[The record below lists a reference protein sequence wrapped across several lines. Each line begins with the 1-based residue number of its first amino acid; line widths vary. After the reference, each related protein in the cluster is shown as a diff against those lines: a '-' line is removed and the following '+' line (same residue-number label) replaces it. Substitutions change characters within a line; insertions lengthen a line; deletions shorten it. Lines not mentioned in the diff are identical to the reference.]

1 MNVIKI
7 VRDTNRPKLAL
18 WSVMFLLGL
27 FVLCYSE
34 IAFLF
39 PSNPARPH
47 HYAIRWWLIPHLL
60 CGATAMFTGP
70 WQFSTRLRRARPA
83 FHRTLGKIYV
93 TAVVIGASF
102 AFYMDLTVE
111 NHSTWQ
117 ISAGPLCHSLGWLFT
132 AVIAYRTA
140 LTRSFA
146 VHRQWMI
153 RSYLVTFTF
162 VLVRVPNFLKAWRDM
177 NDLSFS
183 IVLLLLMFF
192 CFYGADI
199 ALNLREILGSA
210 HKTAVKPQTQP
221 SLEKQTA

>member
-1 MNVIKI
+1 MNVTKI

-27 FVLCYSE
+27 FVLFYSE

-39 PSNPARPH
+39 PSNPSWPH
-47 HYAIRWWLIPHLL
+47 HHAIRWWLIPHLL
-60 CGATAMFTGP
+60 CGATAMLTGP
-70 WQFSTRLRRARPA
+70 WQFSTRLRKARPA
-83 FHRTLGKIYV
+83 VHRTIGKIYV
-93 TAVVIGASF
+93 IAVVIGASL

-111 NHSTWQ
+111 DHATWQ
-117 ISAGPLCHSLGWLFT
+117 IAAGPVCHSLGWLFT
-132 AVIAYRTA
+132 ALIAYRTA

-162 VLVRVPNFLKAWRDM
+162 VLVRVPNFLRAWREMSDE
-177 NDLSFS
+177 SFS

-199 ALNLREILGSA
+199 GLNLREILGSM
-210 HKTAVKPQTQP
+210 HKSVVEPQIKA
-221 SLEKQTA
+221 SLKKQTA